1 MTYRRDHGIE
11 VLDWAP
17 YSPDLHPLQNI
28 WALLK
33 LWIEGHYE
41 DSKLSPQQLEE
52 AILATEEALP
62 EEEVIKVFRSM
73 PDRLKECIAKGG
85 YQTSY

>member
-1 MTYRRDHGIE
+1 GIE

-17 YSPDLHPLQNI
+17 YSPDLNPIENI

-41 DSKLSPQQLEE
+41 VEKLSPQQLEE
-52 AILATEEALP
+52 AILAAWEALP

>member
-1 MTYRRDHGIE
+1 MTYLRDHGIE

-17 YSPDLHPLQNI
+17 YSPDPNPIENI

-41 DSKLSPQQLEE
+41 VEKLSPQQLEE
-52 AILATEEALP
+52 AILAAWEALP

-85 YQTSY
+85 

>member
-1 MTYRRDHGIE
+1 MTYLRDYGIE

-17 YSPDLHPLQNI
+17 YSPDLNPIENI

-41 DSKLSPQQLEE
+41 VEKLSPQQLEE
-52 AILATEEALP
+52 AILAA
-62 EEEVIKVFRSM
+62 
-73 PDRLKECIAKGG
+73 
-85 YQTSY
+85 